1 MVRKYRNRRRMTAH
15 STALVPMRR
24 RKSALAR
31 YGGYGKS
38 YAGAAAG
45 RMSELE
51 AAYHVGSFMLDNYK
65 KASSRLK
72 LGQAKVKN

>member
-1 MVRKYRNRRRMTAH
+1 MPRGRGYGRRRRMTAH

-24 RKSALAR
+24 RKGALAKF
-31 YGGYGKS
+31 YGGRS

-72 LGQAKVKN
+72 LG